1 MSHLSGVNTKVDR
14 RHDRRALSVDEIRKL
29 LDVTLNGPDVLGIAG
44 LDRCVLYRIA
54 TETALRAGEIR
65 SLTRASFD
73 LNGTEPTVTVTAAY
87 AKGRRTDTLPL
98 RIETADMLRGHLAA
112 KAPNAPAFRMPHPN
126 SLIDMLR
133 ADLAAAGIEYWV
145 DDLVFDFH
153 GFRHT
158 TGTWLAAQNV
168 HPKVIQRI
176 MRHSTITLTMDR
188 YSHAYRADEAAAIA
202 KLPDIGPS
210 GRERVRATGTED
222 ARPGDSVLA
231 DCLALREELTG
242 VSVDSGGLDTPKHE
256 SVELAEKQGKTSVFE
271 RRRRDS
277 NPRDAFTPNG
287 FQDRR
292 LQPLGH
298 SSTLISKGLRAI
310 FLHRPSWAQLRVHNL
325 RSHAMTQKRGTDK
338 PPKPLRLIPPTPH
351 QRDTGQKDP
360 RQTPSFRPVS
370 WSMSHGQLKV

>member
-231 DCLALREELTG
+231 D
-242 VSVDSGGLDTPKHE
+242 
-256 SVELAEKQGKTSVFE
+256 
-271 RRRRDS
+271 
-277 NPRDAFTPNG
+277 
-287 FQDRR
+287 
-292 LQPLGH
+292 
-298 SSTLISKGLRAI
+298 
-310 FLHRPSWAQLRVHNL
+310 W
-325 RSHAMTQKRGTDK
+325 
-338 PPKPLRLIPPTPH
+338 
-351 QRDTGQKDP
+351 
-360 RQTPSFRPVS
+360 
-370 WSMSHGQLKV
+370 

>member
-298 SSTLISKGLRAI
+298 SSMLIL
-310 FLHRPSWAQLRVHNL
+310 
-325 RSHAMTQKRGTDK
+325 
-338 PPKPLRLIPPTPH
+338 
-351 QRDTGQKDP
+351 
-360 RQTPSFRPVS
+360 
-370 WSMSHGQLKV
+370 